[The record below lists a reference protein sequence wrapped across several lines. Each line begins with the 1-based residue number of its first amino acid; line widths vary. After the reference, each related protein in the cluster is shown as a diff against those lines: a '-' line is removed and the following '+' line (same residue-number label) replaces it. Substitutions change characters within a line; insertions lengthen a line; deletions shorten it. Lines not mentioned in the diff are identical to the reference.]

1 MKLSFEEMRVL
12 AERMRLNL
20 SDAELAVYAEDIAS
34 LEALSEVLLPYSE
47 LLCEENTV
55 CPLSGMRTDAIKPS
69 LPRTQAFANAQ
80 KHNEEFLCVPRVV
93 GEGEA

>member
-34 LEALSEVLLPYSE
+34 LVSSNY
-47 LLCEENTV
+47 
-55 CPLSGMRTDAIKPS
+55 GK
-69 LPRTQAFANAQ
+69 
-80 KHNEEFLCVPRVV
+80 
-93 GEGEA
+93 

>member
-34 LEALSEVLLPYSE
+34 LEALSEALLPYSE

-55 CPLSGMRTDAIKPS
+55 CPPT
-69 LPRTQAFANAQ
+69 T
-80 KHNEEFLCVPRVV
+80 
-93 GEGEA
+93 